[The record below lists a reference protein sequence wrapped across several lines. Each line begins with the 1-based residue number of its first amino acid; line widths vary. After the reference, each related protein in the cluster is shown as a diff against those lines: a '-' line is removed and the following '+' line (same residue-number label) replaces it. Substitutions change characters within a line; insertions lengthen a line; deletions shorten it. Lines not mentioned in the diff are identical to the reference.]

1 MKNFSFIVM
10 YDIEDNYI
18 CEFKNYKEC
27 ANIVDI
33 QQVLHQKSIATTRRY
48 INNVTRNNNKLEYK
62 VSDLIL
68 GGN

>member
-1 MKNFSFIVM
+1 MATISYNSG
-10 YDIEDNYI
+10 
-18 CEFKNYKEC
+18 

-62 VSDLIL
+62 VSNLIL